1 MMKRML
7 ALALAA
13 VLLAITGISG
23 AEEAG
28 TADLAYGMI
37 IEFSFAEDDAAG
49 DREELAGSIMDVM
62 RKRLEGEG
70 IDQAKLELTE
80 TDRIRAE
87 IPDVQNPDLAG
98 LLSAKG
104 EILFLDPDG
113 GVILGRDQLETAEY
127 TYQDGRNCV
136 SLVMTDEGRELFGK
150 ATAEN
155 VGRNIRIM
163 LDDEVLVDATVRD
176 PITNGRAVISG
187 SFSNAAARR
196 IAAQIMSGP
205 LPAAVK
211 VEETIMVT
219 DAAHEAALA
228 EARRLAEEEA
238 KTVALKMGDLEIT
251 RGEVAEAVQD
261 RLNMLVEMYALVG
274 APVDADDPEVIAL
287 AQAEA
292 IRSLKEEMVLRAK
305 AAELGLDRLT
315 EEETAEAEEQAQR
328 QWNAVVLYVCDNL
341 LKEEGQQLED
351 DAREAF
357 IQEYLD
363 EHGVSAEEYRKKVIK
378 EYVDGKVRDYIV
390 RDVSVS
396 EEEIRTEYEKRKAAG
411 EQEENLAE
419 DVIRARLLYEK
430 QDAAYDAALEEW
442 IAAAGIEEY
451 MDQPDTQPS
460 GLPLLDLVHMMT
472 GH

>member
-1 MMKRML
+1 MMKRMM

-13 VLLAITGISG
+13 VLLAVTGISG

-28 TADLAYGMI
+28 TTDLAYGMI
-37 IEFSFAEDDAAG
+37 TEFSIAAEDAAG
-49 DREELAGSIMDVM
+49 SREDLAGSIMEVM
-62 RKRLEGEG
+62 QKRLEDEG
-70 IDQAKLELTE
+70 YDRAKLEVTE
-80 TDRIRAE
+80 AGRIRVE
-87 IPDVQNPDLAG
+87 IPDVQDPDLAG

-155 VGRNIRIM
+155 MGRNIRIM

-211 VEETIMVT
+211 AEETIMVT

-238 KTVALKMGDLEIT
+238 KAVALKMGDLEIT

-396 EEEIRTEYEKRKAAG
+396 EEEILAEYEKRKAVG

-430 QDAAYDAALEEW
+430 QNEAYKAALEEW
-442 IAAAGIEEY
+442 VAAAGIEEY

>member
-1 MMKRML
+1 MMKRMM

-49 DREELAGSIMDVM
+49 DQEELAGSIMDVM

-80 TDRIRAE
+80 TGRIRAE

-113 GVILGRDQLETAEY
+113 QVILGRDQIESAEY
-127 TYQDGRNCV
+127 CYQAGEHGV
-136 SLVMTDEGRELFGK
+136 SIVMTDEGRERFAEATTANQGK
-150 ATAEN
+150 
-155 VGRNIRIM
+155 NIRIM
-163 LDDEVLVDATVRD
+163 LDDEVLVDATIIA
-176 PITNGRAVISG
+176 PITDGCALLSG
-187 SFSNAAARR
+187 NYSMASATETALK
-196 IAAQIMSGP
+196 IMSGP
-205 LPAAVK
+205 LPAAVEP
-211 VEETIMVT
+211 EETILVT
-219 DAAHEAALA
+219 DAEHEAALA

-274 APVDADDPEVIAL
+274 APVDADDPEVIAS
-287 AQAEA
+287 ARAEA

-396 EEEIRTEYEKRKAAG
+396 DEEIRAEYEKRKASG

-419 DVIRARLLYEK
+419 DAIRAQLLYEK
-430 QDAAYDAALEEW
+430 QDEAYKAALEEW

-451 MDQPDTQPS
+451 MDQPGTQLS
-460 GLPLLDLVHMMT
+460 ELPLLDLVNMMT